1 MLYLINFFERFL
13 GEGGDLTLFM
23 TGRKPRPHT
32 EPMYSG
38 GNRDDFPI
46 TLGYDSVVYKD
57 LIGSHIQNSENI
69 VICQSFYNGYLSG
82 CFAPSERYSPRPSV
96 SWRILYE
103 YDSFLQEIEKTWK
116 LRNGESK
123 QIYSLAFDEIAFG
136 AFFMKN
142 YGTDQTIVTNVL
154 DIEKVY
160 EEGFRLTACAARGS
174 TFSIVMTKDTDEY
187 HGKNQK
193 WFTRT
198 SWEEVGIKLEKQYKK
213 GRAVTGICYST
224 GQGRYFVVLTETP
237 QKQKYKWFDHSDTTI
252 RDDWMD
258 AQHKEGYHPTIIFK
272 DPTDEKI
279 LVVMTM
285 DENRS
290 GYSCRFDYKVADLL
304 WPRRNSR

>member
-1 MLYLINFFERFL
+1 MLYLINFFGRFS

-23 TGRKPRPHT
+23 TGRKPRPDT

-46 TLGYDSVVYKD
+46 TTGYDSVVYTD
-57 LIGSHIQNSENI
+57 LIGSHIRNSENI

-82 CFAPSERYSPRPSV
+82 CFAPSERYRPRPSV
-96 SWRILYE
+96 SWAILYE
-103 YDSFLQEIEKTWK
+103 YDSFLEKVKENWK
-116 LRNGESK
+116 LRKSK
-123 QIYSLAFDEIAFG
+123 QVYSLAFDEIVFG

-142 YGTDQTIVTNVL
+142 YGSDQTIVTNIL
-154 DIEKVY
+154 DIEKAY

-174 TFSIVMTKDTDEY
+174 TFSFVMTKDTDEF
-187 HGKNQK
+187 HDKNQK

-198 SWEEVGIKLEKQYKK
+198 SWEDVAFKLDKQYKK
-213 GRAVTGICYST
+213 GKALTGICYSS
-224 GQGRYFVVLTETP
+224 GQERYFVVLTETP
-237 QKQKYKWFDHSDTTI
+237 QKQKYKWFDHSDTTT
-252 RDDWMD
+252 RDDWMG
-258 AQHKEGYHPTIIFK
+258 AQHERGYHPTIIFK
-272 DPTDEKI
+272 DPADGTI

-304 WPRRNSR
+304 RPY